1 MNNLIN
7 LKKYF
12 KNNDL
17 KKIVNVYQFHYTNGE
32 AHGLGDFLR
41 GCFCLL
47 QISTILGLEFDI
59 DFKNHPIS
67 KFLMEK
73 KEKYNIKY
81 DEIGWYTN
89 PNDILLTRNINSDDN
104 IIFFKDA
111 INYLNNINI
120 YDKNIYTMF
129 LSFPINPNI
138 SIEHKNIMRENLEPN
153 DIMKNNIALRFAKLN
168 LYKKQY
174 TIIHIRCG
182 DEYLN
187 SQGSI
192 VNQGYL
198 NNIYS
203 LINNIIIDNKLKIL
217 LLSDNNSLKILLK
230 LKYPNLIVQLKKITH
245 LGQHDNSSDS
255 DIMYTMLD
263 FYMMKN
269 ANNIIAM
276 TRYPQGAGFSK
287 WCSVIYNV
295 PYVSII
301 VK

>member
-17 KKIVNVYQFHYTNGE
+17 KKLVNVYQFHYTNGK
-32 AHGLGDFLR
+32 AQGLGDFLR
-41 GCFCLL
+41 GCLCLL
-47 QISTILGLEFDI
+47 QISKILELEFDV
-59 DFKNHPIS
+59 DFQNHPIS

-73 KEKYNIKY
+73 KEKYDIKY
-81 DEIGWYTN
+81 NEIGWYH
-89 PNDILLTRNINSDDN
+89 DN
-104 IIFFKDA
+104 NHIEITSESNKNFFKGA
-111 INYLNNINI
+111 INYLNGINI

-129 LSFPINPNI
+129 NSFPMNAKI
-138 SIEHKNIMRENLEPN
+138 SREHKNIMREKLEPN
-153 DIMKNNIALRFAKLN
+153 DNMKNNISLRLSKLE
-168 LYKKQY
+168 LVRKQY
-174 TIIHIRCG
+174 TVLHIRCG

-192 VNQGYL
+192 VNQRYL

-203 LINNIIIDNKLKIL
+203 LINNIHNDKLKIL
-217 LLSDNNSLKILLK
+217 LISDNNAIKILLK
-230 LKYPNLIVQLKKITH
+230 SKYPNLIVQLKKITH
-245 LGQHDNSSDS
+245 LGDNDNSSDS

-269 ANNIIAM
+269 ANNIIAL
-276 TRYPQGAGFSK
+276 TPHGHGTGFSK
-287 WCSVIYNV
+287 WCSVIYNI
-295 PYVSII
+295 PYLSII

>member
-1 MNNLIN
+1 MDTIIQ
-7 LKKYF
+7 KF
-12 KNNDL
+12 KNKGL
-17 KKIVNVYQFHYTNGE
+17 EKLVHVYQFHYKNSK
-32 AHGLGDFLR
+32 AQGLGDFLR

-47 QISTILGLEFDI
+47 QISTILGLKFDV

-67 KFLMEK
+67 MFLMENK
-73 KEKYNIKY
+73 KKYNIKY
-81 DEIGWYTN
+81 NEIELYR
-89 PNDILLTRNINSDDN
+89 NDNNIEITSESNKK
-104 IIFFKDA
+104 FFKGV
-111 INYLNNINI
+111 IEHFNNINI
-120 YDKNIYTMF
+120 YDKNIYTYF
-129 LSFPINPNI
+129 YSFPMNVKI
-138 SIEHKNIMRENLEPN
+138 SREHKNIMREKIEPN
-153 DIMKNNIALRFAKLN
+153 DMMKNNIALRLDKLN
-168 LYKKQY
+168 LIIKQY
-174 TIIHIRCG
+174 TVLHIRCG

-203 LINNIIIDNKLKIL
+203 LINNIYNDKLKIL
-217 LLSDNNSLKILLK
+217 LISDNNAIKILLK
-230 LKYPNLIVQLKKITH
+230 SKYPNLIVQLKKITH
-245 LGQHDNSSDS
+245 LGDNDNSSDS

-269 ANNIIAM
+269 ANNIIALSPHGHG
-276 TRYPQGAGFSK
+276 TGFSK